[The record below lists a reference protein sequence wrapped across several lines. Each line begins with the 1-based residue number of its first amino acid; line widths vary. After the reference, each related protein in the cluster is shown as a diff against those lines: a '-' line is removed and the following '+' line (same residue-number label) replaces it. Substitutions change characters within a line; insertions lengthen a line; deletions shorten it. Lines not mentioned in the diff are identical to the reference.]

1 MSMPSTTLKL
11 YELVGA
17 DPDLRFSPHC
27 WKTRMALAH
36 KGLTADGIPV
46 RFTEKEKLDFSG
58 QMLVPVLVD
67 GEEAIADSWNI
78 ALHLEE
84 RHPDRPSL
92 FGVPQT
98 IPLTLFVN
106 RWADTTLMM
115 AIAKIIMLDIHDRL
129 GEEDREYFRFTREK
143 RFGMPLEDIVADRP
157 ASLLALRHALT
168 PLRQMLSEKDFLA
181 GPGPAYA
188 DYCVFGM
195 FMWARCSSAVEL
207 LQPDDPVYQWRERLL
222 DAFDG
227 LARSAHSIQR

>member
-1 MSMPSTTLKL
+1 MHSTTLML
-11 YELVGA
+11 YELAGA
-17 DPDLRFSPHC
+17 DPDLRFSSHC

-36 KGLTADGIPV
+36 KGLTVESVPV

-67 GEEAIADSWNI
+67 GVEVVSDSWSI

-92 FGVPQT
+92 FGGGRMV
-98 IPLTLFVN
+98 PLTLFVN

-115 AIAKIIMLDIHDRL
+115 AIVRIILLDIHDRL
-129 GEEDREYFRFTREK
+129 DGEDQEYFRFSREK
-143 RFGMPLEDIVADRP
+143 RFGMPLEDMVADRA
-157 ASLLALRHALT
+157 ASLLALRQALT
-168 PLRQMLSEKDFLA
+168 PLRQMLSVQDFLA
-181 GPGPAYA
+181 GFEPSYA

-207 LQPDDPVYQWRERLL
+207 LESDDPVFQWRERLL
-222 DAFDG
+222 DAFG
-227 LARSAHSIQR
+227 GMARSAPSIQR